1 MSEKAEPLAESVRGP
16 LLAIVLVRQ
25 LHSKRV
31 FNGDGYG
38 WSVCAE
44 CRQAWPCATEQA
56 IASVDALHTDGEA

>member
-1 MSEKAEPLAESVRGP
+1 MSAEPPFPTDPRVEAVLA
-16 LLAIVLVRQ
+16 

-44 CRQAWPCATEQA
+44 CRQAWPCATVA
-56 IASVDALHTDGEA
+56 AVEAVEAVGNA